1 MDIDKIISIIR
12 NLKEDGGP
20 GGAGIANS
28 ANAPG
33 SGGSLGANSPNK
45 NMQGLDPVMGG
56 IQKRTYAT
64 GGVNSRKTWLDHLK
78 KSK

>member
-1 MDIDKIISIIR
+1 MDINKIISIIR
-12 NLKEDGGP
+12 NLKEDGGGP
-20 GGAGIANS
+20 GGAAIANS

-45 NMQGLDPVMGG
+45 NMQGLDPVMGE
-56 IQKRTYAT
+56 IQKRKYAT
-64 GGVNSRKTWLDHLK
+64 GGRGSRKNWLPK